1 MEASQLY
8 ILRNRSFQ
16 TNVLKIGMTS
26 KQASARAKQMYT
38 GATGVPEPFDV
49 LFACSVVDC
58 RVAERQVHRR
68 LAAYRVNYSR
78 EFFRISAKAA
88 RQIVLD
94 VCSEI
99 NIDREHTRPIIAVDL
114 ITVEEPDLPPGDQYQ
129 EKYGEILSIPL
140 DQISRRPIGT
150 TILSKLQQE
159 RISTIDVILQEVF
172 PECEESWHDSFSRD
186 KYPEP
191 EIRVW
196 EHIAK
201 AFLKV
206 DQIDCLNTKEK
217 KEAYDLLLARSLS
230 PTKAVLQQHTL
241 QYFTRDAALKIMAG
255 YELPPKPLMV
265 EKVKYPSPATKHLD
279 IKPSK
284 SVIPDILATNS
295 KKN

>member
-1 MEASQLY
+1 M
-8 ILRNRSFQ
+8 
-16 TNVLKIGMTS
+16 TNKH
-26 KQASARAKQMYT
+26 ASARAKQMYA

-49 LFACSVVDC
+49 LFACSVADC

-68 LAAYRVNYSR
+68 LSAYRVNYSR

-99 NIDREHTRPIIAVDL
+99 NIDREQERPVVTVDL
-114 ITVEEPDLPPGDQYQ
+114 ITVEEPELPPSDQYQ
-129 EKYGEILSIPL
+129 EKYGEVLSIPL
-140 DQISRRPIGT
+140 DQISQRPIGT
-150 TILSKLQQE
+150 SILSKLQQE
-159 RISTIDVILQEVF
+159 RVSTIDVILQEVF

-186 KYPEP
+186 KHPEP

-217 KEAYDLLLARSLS
+217 KEAYELLLARSLC
-230 PTKAVLQQHTL
+230 PTKAVLQQHAL
-241 QYFTRDAALKIMAG
+241 RYFTRDAALKIMAG
-255 YELPPKPLMV
+255 YELPPKPVVV
-265 EKVKYPSPATKHLD
+265 EKVESDLSATKHWS
-279 IKPSK
+279 IKPLK
-284 SVIPDILATNS
+284 SVVPDILATPS
-295 KKN
+295 KKK